1 MHFQFP
7 EAWYLLPLLIIP
19 FLINLQRY
27 FNRHTVAIPSLF
39 FLEKILRKKHRREI
53 RLWELLAEFFFLLGL
68 IFLLSRPIFSQPQ
81 LGHDRLLVLLDD
93 SPSMHYHFL
102 PTQNPFFESLKKMLE
117 ANRYEQIDIAL
128 LSGLSHKNYKEP
140 YSFRKPED
148 IDHFY
153 HLLPDYLNKKWSVEE
168 VKEFFQAP
176 EEQSRYR
183 NYDFIVYSDNKENHF
198 LNKGSKEIL
207 ELPALLNAAILP
219 PAPTLLNTE
228 LIQEN
233 FFTKE
238 NIELTIT
245 INPQSENELFALV
258 TLDSETVF
266 RKQVPPDKETAIL
279 TVKFPVVV
287 SKEVED
293 SARKLTVG
301 LEKDGVV
308 FQKHTQII
316 HVYKPKILALVPPKH
331 STTEFFET
339 LFAYDLERGNLAI
352 TPTPES
358 ADTFLILD
366 TKINPDVIPSYR
378 SRRLFFFLDPQMNTV
393 RVNQILQKWG
403 VNGFTVERKKKVGVF
418 DNLELLFLKKFQTVS
433 AAGLDFEN
441 YFTFDF
447 FKVPDYAVV
456 SIQKQPIIFR
466 FENHAVFN
474 GIGIEKMTSD
484 IDPQHLVWIY
494 ELLFSL
500 WGKKPVNYAYSQKK
514 MTSHVSKSLEEFSSD
529 QLSQNKKTSKTESVF
544 TLFAPPIEEFI
555 SPFLDPEKSGW
566 ANIVKKVNT
575 FPIVSPM
582 VSKNTN
588 SSSPESFLGVL
599 SENFTENNGNVW
611 NWISFV
617 VILEMLLLTMLIYA
631 TIIRWKIN

>member
-53 RLWELLAEFFFLLGL
+53 RLWELLAEFLFLLGL

-102 PTQNPFFESLKKMLE
+102 PIQNPFFESLKKMLE
-117 ANRYEQIDIAL
+117 ANRYEQIDIAF
-128 LSGLSHKNYKEP
+128 LSRLSHKNYKEP
-140 YSFRKPED
+140 YSFRKSKD

-153 HLLPDYLNKKWSVEE
+153 RLLPGYLNREWSAGE
-168 VKEFFQAP
+168 VMEFFQTP

-198 LNKGSKEIL
+198 IDKGPKETL
-207 ELPALLNAAILP
+207 DLPALLNIAILP
-219 PAPTLLNTE
+219 PTPTLLSTE

-233 FFTKE
+233 FFTRE
-238 NIELTIT
+238 NIEVTIT
-245 INPQSENELFALV
+245 VNPQSENELFAV
-258 TLDSETVF
+258 MTLDNETVF
-266 RKQVPPDKETAIL
+266 RKQVPTDEETAIL
-279 TVKFPVVV
+279 TVKFPVVI
-287 SKEVED
+287 SKEAGD

-301 LEKDGVV
+301 LEKDGIV
-308 FQKHTQII
+308 FQEHIRII
-316 HVYKPKILALVPPKH
+316 YVYEPKTLALVPPKH
-331 STTEFFET
+331 LATEFFET

-352 TPTPES
+352 APTPES
-358 ADTFLILD
+358 ADTILILD
-366 TKINPDVIPSYR
+366 AEINPDVVPSHR
-378 SRRLFFFLDPQMNTV
+378 SRRLFFFLDPQINMV
-393 RVNQILQKWG
+393 RINQILQKWG
-403 VNGFTVERKKKVGVF
+403 VNGFTVERKKKVGIF
-418 DNLELLFLKKFQTVS
+418 DNLELLFLKKSQTVS
-433 AAGLDFEN
+433 AANLDFEN

-447 FKVPDYAVV
+447 FKVPDYTVV

-466 FENHAVFN
+466 FENHAIFN
-474 GIGIEKMTSD
+474 GIGIEKMISD

-514 MTSHVSKSLEEFSSD
+514 LTSDVSKSLGEFPSD
-529 QLSQNKKTSKTESVF
+529 QLSQGGKVSKTESLL

-555 SPFLDPEKSGW
+555 SPFLDPEESGW

-575 FPIVSPM
+575 FPVISPM

-588 SSSPESFLGVL
+588 SSSPESFLTS
-599 SENFTENNGNVW
+599 SEGFVGNNGNAW

-617 VILEMLLLTMLIYA
+617 VVLEMLLLAMLIYA